1 MTDMTDSTAELQEKL
16 RSLAISY
23 AAKLPD
29 KISQIEQTWG
39 RLQTEW
45 NEETLQTLQCMVHSL
60 AGSGK
65 TFGFADL
72 SVMARMLEESLKGMV
87 RSKTPTNEPQCIQIQ
102 KQIAQLRQAASHASP
117 IQGEV
122 PAPAMTAQTAAGF
135 RGLKQVFVVDD
146 DCEVSHDLALQL
158 RHFGYEVR
166 VFNRLDEFQL
176 AVKQVHDVIILMDVE
191 FQEDRL
197 AGINAMKKIQQER
210 MALAPVIFI
219 SAHDDLISRLG
230 AVRAGSV
237 AYFTK
242 PVNPGELI
250 DQLDALTSL
259 QPQQPFR
266 VLIVDDS
273 ATMLAYHSAV
283 LEQAGML
290 VSTIDKPMEIMGTLR
305 EFDPDLVLMDM
316 YMPECDGIELAKVIR
331 QLGGFVGIPIVYLS
345 AEKDSDKQFE
355 AISFGGDDFLVKPIE
370 PQHLVSAIAARIQRT
385 RLLRSLM
392 VRDSLTGLFN
402 HTSIKDQLDREV
414 ARAHRLKSPLAY
426 AMIDIDFFKKVNDSY
441 GHPAGDRVI
450 KSLARLLKQRLRETD
465 IVGRYGGEEFAVI
478 LTGTDGPSAVKVLDG
493 IRDAFSRLIHLS
505 EDKEFSVNLSCGVAD
520 VAHFGD
526 AIQIGDAADKALYQA
541 KQAGRNRVVLA
552 QAKGECHG

>member
-1 MTDMTDSTAELQEKL
+1 MTDSTVRLQEKL
-16 RSLAISY
+16 RLLAVSY
-23 AAKLPD
+23 AEKLPD
-29 KISQIEQTWG
+29 KINQIEQMWG
-39 RLQTEW
+39 QLQIEW
-45 NEETLQTLQCMVHSL
+45 DEEILQTLQRMVHSL
-60 AGSGK
+60 TGSGK
-65 TFGFADL
+65 IFGFAEL
-72 SVMARMLEESLKGMV
+72 SGVARVLEESLKGMV
-87 RSKTPTNEPQCIQIQ
+87 KSKTPANEQQCIQIQ
-102 KQIAQLRQAASHASP
+102 KQIEDLWQAASHADP
-117 IQGEV
+117 IQRV
-122 PAPAMTAQTAAGF
+122 ISTPAKTAATAAGT

-146 DCEVSHDLALQL
+146 DYEVAQELALQL

-166 VFNRLDEFQL
+166 VFNRLDQFRL
-176 AVKQVHDVIILMDVE
+176 AVKQTPDVIVLMGID
-191 FQEDRL
+191 FPEDRL
-197 AGINAMKKIQQER
+197 AGVKAMKEVQQDCVVPV
-210 MALAPVIFI
+210 PVIFI
-219 SAHDDLISRLG
+219 SAYDDLASRLG

-250 DQLDALTSL
+250 DQLDALTSS

-266 VLIVDDS
+266 VLIVDDD
-273 ATMLAYHSAV
+273 AAMLAYHSAV

-290 VSTIDKPMEIMGTLR
+290 VSSVSNPMEIMGTLLD
-305 EFDPDLVLMDM
+305 FDSDLILMDI

-331 QLGGFVGIPIVYLS
+331 QLSGFVGIPIVYLS
-345 AEKDSDKQFE
+345 AEKDFHRQLE
-355 AISFGGDDFLVKPIE
+355 AVSFGGDDFLLKPIE
-370 PQHLVSAIAARIQRT
+370 PQHLVSAITSRIERT
-385 RLLRSLM
+385 RLLRSFM

-402 HTSIKDQLDREV
+402 HTSIKDQLGREV
-414 ARAHRLKSPLAY
+414 ARAHRLNTPLAF

-441 GHPAGDRVI
+441 GHAAGDRVI
-450 KSLARLLKQRLRETD
+450 KSLSRLLKQRLRETD

-520 VAHFGD
+520 IAHFGD

-552 QAKGECHG
+552 QA

>member
-1 MTDMTDSTAELQEKL
+1 MTDSTAELQEKL
-16 RSLAISY
+16 RLLAMSY
-23 AAKLPD
+23 AVKLPD

-39 RLQTEW
+39 QLQIEW
-45 NEETLQTLQCMVHSL
+45 NEETLQTLQRMVHSL
-60 AGSGK
+60 TSSGK
-65 TFGFADL
+65 TFGFVEL
-72 SVMARMLEESLKGMV
+72 SRMARILEESLKDMV
-87 RSKTPTNEPQCIQIQ
+87 RSKTPANEQQCVQIQ
-102 KQIAQLRQAASHASP
+102 NQIAELRQAASHASP
-117 IQGEV
+117 TQGE
-122 PAPAMTAQTAAGF
+122 ASASAKTAAEASGF

-146 DCEVSHDLALQL
+146 DYEVAQELALQL

-166 VFNRLDEFQL
+166 VFNRLDEFRL
-176 AVKQVHDVIILMDVE
+176 AVKQTPDVIILMDIE

-197 AGINAMKKIQQER
+197 VGVKAMKEIQQER
-210 MALAPVIFI
+210 AVPAPVIFV
-219 SAHDDLISRLG
+219 SAHDDLVSRLG

-250 DQLDALTSL
+250 DQLDALTSP

-290 VSTIDKPMEIMGTLR
+290 VSTVSKPMEIMGALL
-305 EFDPDLVLMDM
+305 EFDPDLVLMDV

-345 AEKDSDKQFE
+345 AEKDFDKQLE
-355 AISFGGDDFLVKPIE
+355 AVSLGGDDFLVKPIE
-370 PQHLVSAIAARIQRT
+370 PQHLVFAVKSRIQRT
-385 RLLRSLM
+385 RLLRSFM
-392 VRDSLTGLFN
+392 VRDSLTGLLN
-402 HTSIKDQLDREV
+402 HTSIKDQLGREV
-414 ARAHRLKSPLAY
+414 AHAHRLKTQLAF

-465 IVGRYGGEEFAVI
+465 LIGRYGGEEFAVI
-478 LTGTDGPSAVKVLDG
+478 MTGTDGPAAVKVLDG

-505 EDKEFSVNLSCGVAD
+505 EGKEFSVNLSCGVAD
-520 VAHFGD
+520 IAHFED
-526 AIQIGDAADKALYQA
+526 AIKIGDAADKALYQA

-552 QAKGECHG
+552 RA